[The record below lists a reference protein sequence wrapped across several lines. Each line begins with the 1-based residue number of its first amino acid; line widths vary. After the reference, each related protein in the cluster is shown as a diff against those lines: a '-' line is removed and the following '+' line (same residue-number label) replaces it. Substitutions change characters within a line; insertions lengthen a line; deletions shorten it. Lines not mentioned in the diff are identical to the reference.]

1 MSTKALTLCVRGLAL
16 GVRRLAVVRFGMH
29 AYGFALSAS
38 YFASDLL
45 ANHLSCRIRTSS
57 YRLPNAELRPP
68 NVNAQTVIE
77 QIKQGGTQLISEQ
90 ELLQKLGENRPLRV
104 KLGVDPTAPDLH
116 LGHSVPLAKMRQFQ
130 DFGHQGVLIIGN
142 FTTMVGDPTG
152 RSATRPILTPEAVA
166 ANAETY
172 QAQAFKIL
180 DPDRTEIVW
189 NADWLGKMTYLDV
202 IRLNS
207 KVTLQQMTQREDFRR
222 RIDEGSPV
230 FLHELQYPILQGWD
244 SVVIRADVELGATEQ
259 MFNIMV
265 GRSLQKEHGQPQQV
279 ACLLPILEGLDGVQ
293 KMSKSL
299 GNYIGLTEA
308 PETMFGKVMSISDE
322 LMGRYYEVLFNEPAP
337 TGHPMEAKKALAS
350 RIVTRYHD
358 TAAAKTAFEDFEQ
371 RFGKRDLES
380 ANLPEVPVSSLGND
394 LVSAIVT
401 AYAVAFNLSRSRSDV
416 RRLIEQGSVQW
427 RGEKLS
433 NPKECPPFQAGEVLK
448 LDKTRAVR
456 LV

>member
-1 MSTKALTLCVRGLAL
+1 MGLPT
-16 GVRRLAVVRFGMH
+16 
-29 AYGFALSAS
+29 
-38 YFASDLL
+38 
-45 ANHLSCRIRTSS
+45 ANRQLQTVNRKPPTVNPSS
-57 YRLPNAELRPP
+57 
-68 NVNAQTVIE
+68 VIE

-90 ELLQKLGENRPLRV
+90 ELLQKLTEDRPLRV

-116 LGHSVPLAKMRQFQ
+116 LGHSVALAKMRQFQ

-142 FTTMVGDPTG
+142 FTSMVGDPTG
-152 RSATRPILTPEAVA
+152 RSSTRPVLTSEEVA

-172 QAQAFKIL
+172 RSQAFKIL

-189 NADWLGKMTYLDV
+189 NADWLGKMTYIDV

-207 KVTLQQMTQREDFRR
+207 RVTLQQMLQREDFRR
-222 RIDEGSPV
+222 RIEEGTPV
-230 FLHELQYPILQGWD
+230 FLHELQYPVLQGWD

-259 MFNIMV
+259 LLNIMV

-299 GNYIGLTEA
+299 GNYIGLTES

-322 LMGRYYEVLFNEPAP
+322 LMARYYQVLFNEPGP
-337 TGHPMEAKKALAS
+337 SGHPMEAKKALAS
-350 RIVTRYHD
+350 RIVTRYHAA
-358 TAAAKTAFEDFEQ
+358 AAAKTALEEFER

-401 AYAVAFNLSRSRSDV
+401 AYAIAFDLTRSRSDV

-427 RGEKLS
+427 RGEKLT
-433 NPKECPPFQAGEVLK
+433 NLKECPTFRAGEVLK

>member
-1 MSTKALTLCVRGLAL
+1 MNPKA
-16 GVRRLAVVRFGMH
+16 
-29 AYGFALSAS
+29 
-38 YFASDLL
+38 
-45 ANHLSCRIRTSS
+45 
-57 YRLPNAELRPP
+57 
-68 NVNAQTVIE
+68 VIE

-90 ELLQKLGENRPLRV
+90 ELLQKLAENRSLRV

-116 LGHSVPLAKMRQFQ
+116 LGHSVALSKMRQFQ
-130 DFGHQGVLIIGN
+130 DFGHQGILIIGN
-142 FTTMVGDPTG
+142 FTSMVGDPSG
-152 RSATRPILTPEAVA
+152 RSSTRPVLTPEEVA

-172 QAQAFKIL
+172 RAQAFKIL

-189 NADWLGKMTYLDV
+189 NGDWLGKMTYIDV

-207 KVTLQQMTQREDFRR
+207 RVTLQQMQQRDDFRR
-222 RIDEGSPV
+222 RIEEGSPV

-259 MFNIMV
+259 LFNIMV
-265 GRSLQKEHGQPQQV
+265 GRSLQKEEGQPQQV

-299 GNYIGLTEA
+299 GNYIGLAE
-308 PETMFGKVMSISDE
+308 PPDLMFGKVMSISDE
-322 LMGRYYEVLFNEPAP
+322 LMARYYEILSNEPAP
-337 TGHPMEAKKALAS
+337 SAHPMEAKKALAT
-350 RIVTRYHD
+350 RIVSRFHD
-358 TAAAKTAFEDFEQ
+358 AAAAKSALEEFER

-380 ANLPEVPVSSLGND
+380 ANLPEVPVSALGND

-401 AYAVAFNLSRSRSDV
+401 VYAVAFNQSRSRSDI

-433 NPKECPPFQAGEVLK
+433 NPKECPAFQAGDVLK

>member
-1 MSTKALTLCVRGLAL
+1 V
-16 GVRRLAVVRFGMH
+16 
-29 AYGFALSAS
+29 
-38 YFASDLL
+38 
-45 ANHLSCRIRTSS
+45 
-57 YRLPNAELRPP
+57 
-68 NVNAQTVIE
+68 NVNPQTVLE

-90 ELLQKLGENRPLRV
+90 ELLQKLAENRPLRV
-104 KLGVDPTAPDLH
+104 KLGVDPTSPDLH
-116 LGHSVPLAKMRQFQ
+116 LGHSVALAKMRQFQ

-142 FTTMVGDPTG
+142 FTSMVGDPTG
-152 RSATRPILTPEAVA
+152 RSATRPVLTAEEVA

-172 QAQAFKIL
+172 RAQAFKIL

-189 NADWLGKMTYLDV
+189 NADWLGKMSYLDV

-207 KVTLQQMTQREDFRR
+207 RVTLQQMQQRDDFRR
-222 RIDEGSPV
+222 RLDEGSPV

-265 GRSLQKEHGQPQQV
+265 GRALQKEHGQPQQI

-299 GNYIGLTEA
+299 GNYIGLTDA
-308 PETMFGKVMSISDE
+308 PEAMFGKIMSISDE

-337 TGHPMEAKKALAS
+337 GGHPLDAKKALAS

-358 TAAAKTAFEDFEQ
+358 AMAAKTALEEFER

-380 ANLPEVPVSSLGND
+380 ANLPEVPVSALGND

-401 AYAVAFNLSRSRSDV
+401 AYAMAFNLNRSRSDV

-427 RGEKLS
+427 QGEKIT
-433 NPKECPPFQAGEVLK
+433 NPKECPAFRAGEVLK

>member
-1 MSTKALTLCVRGLAL
+1 MPLRVNRQPPTANRKLPTVNPT
-16 GVRRLAVVRFGMH
+16 AVV
-29 AYGFALSAS
+29 
-38 YFASDLL
+38 
-45 ANHLSCRIRTSS
+45 
-57 YRLPNAELRPP
+57 
-68 NVNAQTVIE
+68 E

-116 LGHSVPLAKMRQFQ
+116 LGHSVALAKMRQFQ
-130 DFGHQGVLIIGN
+130 DLGHLGVLIIGN
-142 FTTMVGDPTG
+142 FTSMVGDPSG
-152 RSATRPILTPEAVA
+152 RSTTRPVLTAEDVA

-172 QAQAFKIL
+172 RSQAFKIL

-207 KVTLQQMTQREDFRR
+207 RVTLQQMLQRDDFRR
-222 RIDEGSPV
+222 RIDEGTAV
-230 FLHELQYPILQGWD
+230 FLHELQYPVLQGWD
-244 SVVIRADVELGATEQ
+244 SVMIRADVELGATEQ
-259 MFNIMV
+259 LFNIMV
-265 GRSLQKEHGQPQQV
+265 GRSLQKEHGQSQQV

-299 GNYIGLTEA
+299 GNYIGLTES
-308 PETMFGKVMSISDE
+308 PEAMFGKVMSISDE
-322 LMGRYYEVLFNEPAP
+322 LMGRYYQVLFNEPAP
-337 TGHPMEAKKALAS
+337 GGHPMEAKKALAS
-350 RIVTRYHD
+350 RIVSHYHD
-358 TAAAKTAFEDFEQ
+358 AAAAKTALEEFER

-380 ANLPEVPVSSLGND
+380 ASLPEVPVSSLGND
-394 LVSAIVT
+394 LISAIVT
-401 AYAVAFNLSRSRSDV
+401 AYEVAFKLNRSRSDV

-427 RGEKLS
+427 RGEKLT
-433 NPKECPPFQAGEVLK
+433 NPKECPAFQAGEVLK

>member
-1 MSTKALTLCVRGLAL
+1 MVSSLLDNRTK
-16 GVRRLAVVRFGMH
+16 
-29 AYGFALSAS
+29 
-38 YFASDLL
+38 
-45 ANHLSCRIRTSS
+45 
-57 YRLPNAELRPP
+57 ELRT
-68 NVNAQTVIE
+68 VNRQLRTVNPSSVIE

-90 ELLQKLGENRPLRV
+90 ELLQKLAEDRPLRV

-116 LGHSVPLAKMRQFQ
+116 LGHSVALAKMRQFQ

-142 FTTMVGDPTG
+142 FTSMVGDPTG
-152 RSATRPILTPEAVA
+152 RSTTRPVLTSEQVA

-172 QAQAFKIL
+172 RSQAFKIL
-180 DPDRTEIVW
+180 DPDRTETIW
-189 NADWLGKMTYLDV
+189 NADWLGKLTYIDV

-207 KVTLQQMTQREDFRR
+207 RVTLQQMLQREDFRR
-222 RIDEGSPV
+222 RIEEGTPV
-230 FLHELQYPILQGWD
+230 FLHELQYPVLQGWD
-244 SVVIRADVELGATEQ
+244 SVVIRADVELGGTEQ
-259 MFNIMV
+259 LFNIMV

-299 GNYIGLTEA
+299 GNYIGLTESA
-308 PETMFGKVMSISDE
+308 EAMFGKVMSVSDE
-322 LMGRYYEVLFNEPAP
+322 LMARYYQVLFNEPGP
-337 TGHPMEAKKALAS
+337 GGHPMEAKKALAS

-358 TAAAKTAFEDFEQ
+358 AAAAKTALEEFER

-380 ANLPEVPVSSLGND
+380 ASLPEVPVSSLGND

-401 AYAVAFNLSRSRSDV
+401 AYAAAFNLTRSRSDV

-427 RGEKLS
+427 RGEKLT
-433 NPKECPPFQAGEVLK
+433 NPKECPTFQAGEVLK

>member
-1 MSTKALTLCVRGLAL
+1 VNRKP
-16 GVRRLAVVRFGMH
+16 
-29 AYGFALSAS
+29 
-38 YFASDLL
+38 
-45 ANHLSCRIRTSS
+45 RT
-57 YRLPNAELRPP
+57 
-68 NVNAQTVIE
+68 VNPGTVIE

-90 ELLQKLGENRPLRV
+90 ELLQKLAENRSLRV

-116 LGHSVPLAKMRQFQ
+116 LGHSVALSKMRQFQ
-130 DFGHQGVLIIGN
+130 DFGHQGIVIIGN
-142 FTTMVGDPTG
+142 FTSMVGDPSG
-152 RSATRPILTPEAVA
+152 RSSTRPVLTAEEVA

-172 QAQAFKIL
+172 RAQAFKIL

-189 NADWLGKMTYLDV
+189 NGDWLGKMTYIDV

-207 KVTLQQMTQREDFRR
+207 RVTLQQMQQRDDFRR
-222 RIDEGSPV
+222 RIEEGSPV

-259 MFNIMV
+259 LFNIMV
-265 GRSLQKEHGQPQQV
+265 GRSLQKEEGQPQQV

-299 GNYIGLTEA
+299 GNYIGLAE
-308 PETMFGKVMSISDE
+308 PPDSMFGKVMSISDE
-322 LMGRYYEVLFNEPAP
+322 LMARYYEILFNEPAP
-337 TGHPMEAKKALAS
+337 SGHPMEAKKALAT
-350 RIVTRYHD
+350 RIVSRFHD
-358 TAAAKTAFEDFEQ
+358 AAAAKSALEEFER

-380 ANLPEVPVSSLGND
+380 ANLPEVPVSALGND
-394 LVSAIVT
+394 LISAIVT
-401 AYAVAFNLSRSRSDV
+401 AYAVAFNQTRSRSDI
-416 RRLIEQGSVQW
+416 RRLIEQGSVQR

-433 NPKECPPFQAGEVLK
+433 NPKECPAFQAGDVLK